1 MPYTPD
7 ELIELPAEVLGLINE
22 IKAALDPKGDGG
34 KKITRAERAKL
45 LKALAHLS
53 FVLLRDGLD

>member
-1 MPYTPD
+1 MAYTPD
-7 ELIELPAEVLGLINE
+7 ELIELPSEVLGLVNE
-22 IKAALDPKGDGG
+22 IKAALDPRGDGG

-45 LKALAHLS
+45 LKTLAHLS

>member
-7 ELIELPAEVLGLINE
+7 ELIELPAEVASLVRD
-22 IKAALDPKGDGG
+22 IKSALDPHGDGG
-34 KKITRAERAKL
+34 KKITRAERARI

>member
-34 KKITRAERAKL
+34 KKITRAERTKL
-45 LKALAHLS
+45 LKSLAHLS
-53 FVLLRDGLD
+53 FLLLRDGLD

>member
-7 ELIELPAEVLGLINE
+7 ELIELPAEVLSLVNE
-22 IKAALDPKGDGG
+22 IKAALDPRGDGG

-45 LKALAHLS
+45 LKTLAHLS

>member
-7 ELIELPAEVLGLINE
+7 ELIELPAEVAVLVRN
-22 IKAALDPKGDGG
+22 IKTALDPKGDGG
-34 KKITRAERAKL
+34 KKITRAERATI
-45 LKALAHLS
+45 LKDLAHLS

>member
-7 ELIELPAEVLGLINE
+7 ELIELPSEVLHLIGE

-34 KKITRAERAKL
+34 KKITKAERTKL

-53 FVLLRDGLD
+53 FLLLRDGLD

>member
-7 ELIELPAEVLGLINE
+7 ELIELPAEVLGLVNE

-34 KKITRAERAKL
+34 KKITRGERAKL
-45 LKALAHLS
+45 LKTLAHLT